1 MGWIAG
7 VGAVWPFARGIRQG
21 SKAASRLP
29 GKSSPGFTII
39 EVIIAMV
46 VATLLGVA
54 VVRFYKD
61 SYKTFS
67 LQEQSAERDQ
77 NAHFLV
83 NRFVEVL
90 QQAGS
95 ALPDTGWTVI
105 PGSGGVLTIGVNPRG
120 AEHFNGTNTAFSNY
134 IAVANATL
142 FTNTAN
148 VLLNTSHVLIDY
160 ADPSVATARYAIDA
174 GYNSLG
180 FVKGVKNNSAGMDS
194 LRVTTAVKLSVGD
207 RIYGYREDQYVL
219 VAGNLVIRPNG
230 STTGQMVLAENIDS
244 VGFTFLDSRG
254 IRTTAWRTMRSA
266 AFTVRARTAKPDP
279 KLPPPGYR
287 KISLP
292 MNVILRNRI

>member
-1 MGWIAG
+1 M
-7 VGAVWPFARGIRQG
+7 VKAVWSFAQGVRHG
-21 SKAASRLP
+21 SKAATLP
-29 GKSSPGFTII
+29 ALRASHGFTIV
-39 EVIIAMV
+39 EVVIAMV

-83 NRFVEVL
+83 NKFVEVL

-105 PGSGGVLTIGVNPRG
+105 PAAGGILTIGVNPRG
-120 AEHFNGTNTAFSNY
+120 AEHFNGVNTAPSNF
-134 IAVANATL
+134 IAIANAPQ

-148 VLLNTSHVLIDY
+148 VLLNTTHVLIDY

-180 FVKGVKNNSAGMDS
+180 FVKGIKDNAAGMDS
-194 LRVTTAVKLSVGD
+194 LRVTTPVRLSVGD
-207 RIYGYREDQYVL
+207 RIYGYRQDQYVL
-219 VAGNLVIRPNG
+219 ASGNLIIRPNG
-230 STTGQMVLAENIDS
+230 STSGQMVLAENIDS
-244 VGFTFLDSRG
+244 VGFTFLDRRG
-254 IRTTAWRTMRSA
+254 IRTTQWRNMRSA

-279 KLPPPGYR
+279 KLPLPGYR
-287 KISLP
+287 KISVP